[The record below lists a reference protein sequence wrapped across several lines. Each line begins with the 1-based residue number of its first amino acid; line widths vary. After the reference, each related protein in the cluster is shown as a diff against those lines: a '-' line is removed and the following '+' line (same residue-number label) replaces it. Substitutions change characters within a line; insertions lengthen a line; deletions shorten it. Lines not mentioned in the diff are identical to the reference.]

1 MSDTRNYILLKYL
14 MKHEKWKVIKIY
26 TFNRP
31 KLIHSFFF
39 SHFISSLFFF
49 ALFSRFSRIFFF
61 FIIQKNILT
70 RYTLTLSDDESLSIR
85 RLISISR
92 SLEFSHNN
100 IATWT
105 TLNSDTRSPLCT
117 VTAKTRA
124 RLASTRILF
133 PFVSRIGNKAKSVD
147 IFIVISGQGVGNLR
161 FDLIESWRTTSR

>member
-39 SHFISSLFFF
+39 PILSQAYFSLRYSLDSVQF
-49 ALFSRFSRIFFF
+49 FFF